1 MSLSAR
7 DSERRGRGRSKSPGP
22 RAKSPAARDH
32 NDRAPSPNPNIY
44 GGQRYEYEYAQPTY
58 NNNYAPPQAP
68 DAPPAAIPTSPP
80 SSYTQNS
87 SMQFDGAPRYADP
100 GQYQHTQV
108 NAQYADTSQYQKHES
123 PPAMQPYSPQGEY
136 RNVPPQDH
144 PPYAEQSQYHWA
156 DVPQSPQG
164 YEHPQ
169 SPSSGKDRSLS
180 LNASGGFNVN
190 LGGNRPHAGSVSS
203 PTAPQYAQPTPP
215 QYAQPTLPQYAQPQ
229 QYGYGQ
235 VPAPPVGRPEV
246 MKIHSSGPPPPR
258 PSHSPRPP
266 SPSPTTGYAN
276 PSQYQYSQQPERIQ
290 YNYKPP
296 SKPVQYVNEPSN
308 SNILTVSPGGGGGG
322 GGVLHA
328 PPSPGLHASMGRL
341 SVSGGASL
349 SFGHGQA
356 PPASPLLE
364 AYHGT
369 YQSISPM
376 PSPMM
381 LASRPDDD
389 LDDLDPLD
397 DSSDDDGGR
406 LGYHRP
412 VKRYDP
418 ESDAIDLVEALR
430 HSKVDPDPLIE
441 ILPRLGEKQIL
452 ELRVEF
458 KKHYKLQGQGVN
470 IAKLIKSKLVPSPFG
485 KACYATAL
493 GRWESEAYWA
503 NFWFQSNTSRRE
515 LLIESLFGRK
525 NAEIHQIKL
534 AFKDKRYNDSLER
547 CMKAELKADKFRAAV
562 LLVLEESRQEESA
575 RLYTESI
582 RDDVRRLHE
591 AIISEKGGETLMIQI
606 CVTRS
611 DTQLREILN
620 VYEQTYRKNFARE
633 MLRRSTNLI
642 GETLAHILNGIINAP
657 VRDALLLHQAINES
671 SKQTRDELL
680 VSRLVRYHWD
690 RIHLDRVKVEFRSR
704 YGKELATA
712 IAENLTGSFGLFMVE
727 LCRTR

>member
-22 RAKSPAARDH
+22 RAKSPAAR
-32 NDRAPSPNPNIY
+32 APSPDPGIY

-58 NNNYAPPQAP
+58 SYAPPQAP
-68 DAPPAAIPTSPP
+68 DAPPAAVPTSPS
-80 SSYTQNS
+80 SSYTQTS
-87 SMQFDGAPRYADP
+87 TMQFDGAPRYADP

-108 NAQYADTSQYQKHES
+108 NAQYADTSQYQRRASS
-123 PPAMQPYSPQGEY
+123 PTMQPYTPQGEY
-136 RNVPPQDH
+136 RNAPPQDRT
-144 PPYAEQSQYHWA
+144 PYAEPSQYQWA
-156 DVPQSPQG
+156 DLPQSPHG
-164 YEHPQ
+164 YEHPE
-169 SPSSGKDRSLS
+169 SPTAAKDRSLS
-180 LNASGGFNVN
+180 LNASGGFNLN
-190 LGGNRPHAGSVSS
+190 LGGNKPHAGSVSS

-229 QYGYGQ
+229 QYGYAQ
-235 VPAPPVGRPEV
+235 LPAPHTGRPEA
-246 MKIHSSGPPPPR
+246 MKVHSSGPPPR

-276 PSQYQYSQQPERIQ
+276 PPQYQYAQPERIQ
-290 YNYKPP
+290 YSYKPP
-296 SKPVQYVNEPSN
+296 PKPVQYVNEPSS
-308 SNILTVSPGGGGGG
+308 SNLVAVGPGGGGGSA
-322 GGVLHA
+322 LP

-341 SVSGGASL
+341 SVSGGASV
-349 SFGHGQA
+349 SYGHGQA

-389 LDDLDPLD
+389 LDDLEPLD
-397 DSSDDDGGR
+397 GSDDDGR
-406 LGYHRP
+406 RPGYHRP
-412 VKRYDP
+412 ARRYDP
-418 ESDAIDLVEALR
+418 ESDAKELVEALR

-470 IAKLIKSKLVPSPFG
+470 IAKLIKSKLVPSSFG

-534 AFKDKRYNDSLER
+534 AFKDRRYNDSLER
-547 CMKAELKADKFRAAV
+547 CMKAELKADKFRTAV
-562 LLVLEESRQEESA
+562 LLVLEENRQEEGSP
-575 RLYTESI
+575 LYMESI
-582 RDDVRRLHE
+582 REDARRLHD
-591 AIISEKGGETLMIQI
+591 AIIAEKGGETLMIQI

-611 DTQLREILN
+611 DAQLREILKA
-620 VYEQTYRKNFARE
+620 YEQTYRKNFARD
-633 MLRRSTNLI
+633 MLRRSTNLV

-657 VRDALLLHQAINES
+657 VRDALLLHQAITES
-671 SKQTRDELL
+671 SRQTRDELL
-680 VSRLVRYHWD
+680 ISRLVRYHWD
-690 RIHLDRVKVEFRSR
+690 RQHLERVKAEFRSR
-704 YGKELATA
+704 YGKELATT